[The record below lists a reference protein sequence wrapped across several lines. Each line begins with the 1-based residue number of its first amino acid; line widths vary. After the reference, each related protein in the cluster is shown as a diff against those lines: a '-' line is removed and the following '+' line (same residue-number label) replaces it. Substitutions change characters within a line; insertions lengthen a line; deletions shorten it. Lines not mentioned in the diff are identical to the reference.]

1 MGGVLS
7 NNSRDSS
14 VSRGLLEDVV
24 DNDESESFE
33 RSETETESSNADS
46 RQSDNSCLDSI
57 CDNIKEIGRTNG
69 QLDELPLFNLNVG

>member
-33 RSETETESSNADS
+33 RSETETESDS